1 MFVIIVGCSAAGYHL
16 SKLLMVEQHE
26 VVMVEK
32 SITRFQIVR
41 DELGSVII
49 QGDGTDLVDLRNAGI
64 TRADTVVAVTERDE
78 TNLVICQMAKQAF
91 SVERTVAT
99 IRDPKNQPIFRLL
112 GVDAVINIGDLVL
125 GSLERSIVGGSFNHL
140 ANIKEPNTFLV
151 SMTIPDDA
159 DIVGKQIS
167 NIEPLDHSFISVVVR
182 ENRPMPAL
190 QDLILKANDEV
201 YAVTVSDEE
210 ATLYE
215 RLTGV

>member
-26 VVMVEK
+26 VVVVEK
-32 SITRFQIVR
+32 SITRCQLMWE
-41 DELGSVII
+41 ELGSVII
-49 QGDGTDLVDLRNAGI
+49 QGDGTDLVDLRRAGI
-64 TRADTVVAVTERDE
+64 ARADTVVAVTERDE
-78 TNLVICQMAKQAF
+78 TNLVICQMAKHAF

-99 IRDPKNQPIFRLL
+99 IRDPQNQPIFRLL

-140 ANIKEPNTFLV
+140 ANIREPNTFLV

-159 DIVGKQIS
+159 DIVGKQLS
-167 NIEPLDHSFISVVVR
+167 DIEPLDHSFISVVVR
-182 ENRPMPAL
+182 EDRPMPAL
-190 QDLILKANDEV
+190 QDLILRANDEV

>member
-26 VVMVEK
+26 VVVLEK
-32 SITRFQIVR
+32 SLTRCQLIWE
-41 DELGSVII
+41 ELGSVVI
-49 QGDGTDLVDLRNAGI
+49 QGDGTDLVDLRRAGI

-78 TNLVICQMAKQAF
+78 TNLVICQLAKHAF
-91 SVERTVAT
+91 SVDRTVA
-99 IRDPKNQPIFRLL
+99 IIKDPKNQPIFRLL
-112 GVDAVINIGDLVL
+112 GVDAVVNIGDLVL
-125 GSLERSIVGGSFNHL
+125 GSLERSVVGGSFNHL

-159 DIVGKQIS
+159 DIVGKQLS
-167 NIEPLDHSFISVVVR
+167 NIEPLEHSFVSVVVR

-210 ATLYE
+210 AILYE

>member
-1 MFVIIVGCSAAGYHL
+1 MFVIIVGCSAAGYQL

-26 VVMVEK
+26 VVVVEK
-32 SITRFQIVR
+32 STTRCQLMWE
-41 DELGSVII
+41 ELGSVII
-49 QGDGTDLVDLRNAGI
+49 QGDGTDLVDLRRAGI

-78 TNLVICQMAKQAF
+78 TNLVISQMAKHAF

-99 IRDPKNQPIFRLL
+99 IRDPQNQPIFRLL

-140 ANIKEPNTFLV
+140 ANIREPNTFLV

-159 DIVGKQIS
+159 DIVGKQLS

-182 ENRPMPAL
+182 EDRPMPAL
-190 QDLILKANDEV
+190 QDLILQ
-201 YAVTVSDEE
+201 
-210 ATLYE
+210 
-215 RLTGV
+215 GQ